1 MQLPARTALSN
12 CGTSCQASAS
22 PLWILRMTK
31 WYESLLTST
40 TFLYRCDELCVGLQE
55 VTSVAFSKNQRY
67 LLSAGRNNAVVL
79 WDLSAKRPLLYYN
92 GHRHARHRSQ
102 ACFSHNEDFVITSDD
117 ASGELVFWNSR
128 TGELAQRISAGHNAP
143 IRWVAHS
150 PVAAHLVS
158 CR

>member
-1 MQLPARTALSN
+1 
-12 CGTSCQASAS
+12 
-22 PLWILRMTK
+22 MTCR
-31 WYESLLTST
+31 SFAVS
-40 TFLYRCDELCVGLQE
+40 QE
-55 VTSVAFSKNQRY
+55 VTSVSFSKNQKY

-79 WDLSAKRPLLYYN
+79 WDLTAKRPLLYFN

-128 TGELAQRISAGHNAP
+128 TGELAQRIGAGHNAS

-150 PVAAHLVS
+150 PVAPHLVT